1 MVSLREA
8 NNLNCCNAAKTE
20 VGRGT
25 TQPIYIDLPDEL
37 EWTDIATIW
46 VTVSQAGQEITT
58 KTLEDI
64 QTAVVG
70 EATEHFIKLTQEE
83 TLMLDQHIDVEIQVR
98 ARDNNGDAFK
108 SDAETVP
115 VGRILKDG
123 VI

>member
-1 MVSLREA
+1 M
-8 NNLNCCNAAKTE
+8 NCCNAAIE
-20 VGRGT
+20 EIGRGT

-58 KTLEDI
+58 KTLDDI
-64 QTAVVG
+64 QTIEVG
-70 EATEHFIKLTQEE
+70 DVTEHFIKLTQED
-83 TLMLDQHIDVEIQVR
+83 TLKLDHYLDVDIQ
-98 ARDNNGDAFK
+98 ARVKDLAGNAPK
-108 SDAETVP
+108 SPVKTVP